1 MNRYFTLRA
10 LVAMGAL
17 TVGAVPHA
25 AEDASLNVYFGDLHL
40 HSLYSNDAYAL
51 GTERTPD
58 GSYRYAKG
66 EPAATPDGGSVRIDT
81 PLDFLAG
88 DRPRRVS
95 RRHAG
100 DRRPRQRVRGHR
112 ARPDAASSG

>member
-1 MNRYFTLRA
+1 MNGYFTMRA
-10 LVAMGAL
+10 LVATGAL
-17 TVGAVPHA
+17 TMGAVPHA

-40 HSLYSNDAYAL
+40 HSAYSNDAYAL

-81 PLDFLAG
+81 PLDFLAVT
-88 DRPRRVS
+88 D
-95 RRHAG
+95 HAEFLG
-100 DRRPRQRVRGHR
+100 AMQAIG
-112 ARPDAASSG
+112 APDSEYADTELGRML